1 VAKRKGFP
9 RHPSPIRAKL
19 LELLDDEEWHDY
31 ERVMAQCM
39 RMVPPGQAYRKAEE
53 SRVGYLQRHN
63 REVKPR
69 VRNTDSDQVIRSG
82 ARQVVSQLIQGQP
95 EFEVDPR
102 GVVPRNG
109 PRKKIRLV
117 KSRLPYHGW
126 RKPEDVSDR
135 VREIVGLMVEGYA
148 SKDIAAKLGIQDGT
162 VRRNVTTA
170 SENIGL
176 TTSIPH
182 VVINR
187 MWELGLIPRM
197 GPMTETD
204 RRYIRDVRE
213 YPGRDRSGRLSRLG
227 ISRDEFDRM
236 RRRLLLRFKMQH
248 FQDLES
254 AIVEGRVN
262 E

>member
-39 RMVPPGQAYRKAEE
+39 KMVPPGQAYRKAEE
-53 SRVGYLQRHN
+53 SRVGYLQRN
-63 REVKPR
+63 NLEVKPR

-82 ARQVVSQLIQGQP
+82 ARQVVSQLIQGQR
-95 EFEVDPR
+95 EFEVEPK
-102 GVVPRNG
+102 GIVPRNG

-135 VREIVGLMVEGYA
+135 VREVVALIMEGYSSDA
-148 SKDIAAKLGIQDGT
+148 IGEKLGIRGGT
-162 VRRNVTTA
+162 VRRNLTTG

-176 TTSIPH
+176 STSVPH
-182 VVINR
+182 IVLNR

-213 YPGRDRSGRLSRLG
+213 YPGVARASRVARLG
-227 ISRDEFDRM
+227 ISSDEFDRL

-248 FQDLES
+248 FQELEA
-254 AIVEGRVN
+254 AIVEGRIN